1 MTNIL
6 DAIAKSANK
15 SKSIVLFEFMKN
27 THPITFKRMLKNEQL
42 IKTGKMINCSER
54 VHSYVELQD
63 NKLVEVSLPE
73 EIRQLQDKYFK

>member
-1 MTNIL
+1 ML

-15 SKSIVLFEFMKN
+15 SKSLVLFEFMRD

-54 VHSYVELQD
+54 VYSYVELQD
-63 NKLVEVSLPE
+63 NKLVEVPLPE